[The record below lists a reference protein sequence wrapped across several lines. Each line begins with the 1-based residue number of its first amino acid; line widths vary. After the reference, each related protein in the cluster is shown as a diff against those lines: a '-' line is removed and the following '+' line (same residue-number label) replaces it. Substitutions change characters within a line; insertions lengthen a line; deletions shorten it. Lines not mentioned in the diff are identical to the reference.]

1 MRYHTPRGLGYIHD
15 GGRTPGI
22 DPQPSNRQRV
32 TAAHCRQRR
41 HNSPTDS
48 LCVLGCVKA
57 SGVRAL
63 SSLVRSQS
71 SPLQS
76 TAWSTTCVSPR
87 GTLLPHTAAA
97 AASGRRW
104 YSGGVTT
111 VETPEM
117 GESITE
123 GTYAATLKSVGD
135 AVAVDDVVLQ
145 IETDKVT
152 LDVRSPYNGA
162 LVEFLVEE
170 GDTVTVGMPL
180 FTIDQSA
187 GACAW
192 CLLCVPVCLCSVH
205 VYVRLSLCA
214 TRTHPTPHRKEGRV
228 FSRAP
233 SSGDLP
239 CTLLPLRR

>member
-1 MRYHTPRGLGYIHD
+1 
-15 GGRTPGI
+15 
-22 DPQPSNRQRV
+22 
-32 TAAHCRQRR
+32 
-41 HNSPTDS
+41 
-48 LCVLGCVKA
+48 
-57 SGVRAL
+57 
-63 SSLVRSQS
+63 
-71 SPLQS
+71 
-76 TAWSTTCVSPR
+76 VSPR

-97 AASGRRW
+97 ASSGRRW
-104 YSGGVTT
+104 YGGGVTT

-123 GTYAATLKSVGD
+123 GTYAATLKSPGD

-187 GACAW
+187 GAC
-192 CLLCVPVCLCSVH
+192 LYLCVRERKRERPYKEKEENMCVH
-205 VYVRLSLCA
+205 
-214 TRTHPTPHRKEGRV
+214 
-228 FSRAP
+228 
-233 SSGDLP
+233 
-239 CTLLPLRR
+239 CTLLPLRH